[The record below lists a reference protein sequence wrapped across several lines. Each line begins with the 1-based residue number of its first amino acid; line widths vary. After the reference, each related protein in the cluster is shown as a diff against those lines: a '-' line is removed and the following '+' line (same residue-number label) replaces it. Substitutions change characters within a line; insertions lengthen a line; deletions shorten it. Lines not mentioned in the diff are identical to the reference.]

1 LIKGGMGSVRKDQF
15 VISIYE
21 AWKFAGRV
29 DYYRLKN
36 GIGHEITIA
45 LSPNKTVIS
54 QLEFL
59 SLHLNL

>member
-1 LIKGGMGSVRKDQF
+1 MGSVRKDQF

-21 AWKFAGRV
+21 AWKFTGHV
-29 DYYRLKN
+29 DFYRLKN
-36 GIGHEITIA
+36 GIGNGITIA
-45 LSPNKTVIS
+45 LSPNKAVIS

>member
-1 LIKGGMGSVRKDQF
+1 MGSVGNNQF

-21 AWKFAGRV
+21 AWKLAGHV
-29 DYYRLKN
+29 DFYRLKN

-45 LSPNKTVIS
+45 LSPNKAVIP